1 MLKAILKFIRRQL
14 LKVDWIK
21 RQVEAY
27 RLRQKK
33 QRHHERWAQ
42 LMHAGQT
49 VKAIRND
56 RGWN

>member
-1 MLKAILKFIRRQL
+1 MFKAILKFIRRQL
-14 LKVDWIK
+14 LKTEWIK

-49 VKAIRND
+49 VRED
-56 RGWN
+56 ESQ

>member
-1 MLKAILKFIRRQL
+1 MLKAILKFVRRQL
-14 LKVDWIK
+14 VKNNWVK
-21 RQVEAY
+21 CQVEAY

-49 VKAIRND
+49 VKAIRDNKGFD
-56 RGWN
+56 